1 MVERVELVHAESK
14 VKGGHGGKIVHLDYS
29 VNVAQFWQDRVNDES
44 GHGENGRE
52 YKRGRVNIRLM

>member
-1 MVERVELVHAESK
+1 MEYQ
-14 VKGGHGGKIVHLDYS
+14 DYS

-52 YKRGRVNIRLM
+52 NKRGRVNIRLMQFLAQVASNNICNPIRCIK